1 MVIIRKKNM
10 TKLEIKE
17 NISEVTLNESNDML
31 ENGNLFKRLSGSWQE
46 MINQSE
52 ELSSLFGEAIA
63 KKIWL
68 GFVHPDTG
76 RIASFIYRDNNGDVS
91 DALSFKMW
99 VSASP
104 AKGGLGIDNLG
115 LIENLLRGNQRV
127 FDQVLPL
134 LLDEKSI
141 KKANEIREAQGEKP
155 LQMMGYSKRHYLDKI
170 TKAPHPAFSELY
182 QKNLP
187 FQIVGRSA
195 DAYLKLSEAERQDIN
210 GDLEKIAKSNNKN
223 EIINELAFL
232 FEIPLA
238 KTIRINISDPY
249 CAAKQIFDAIGKE
262 VPEDFIANLSKN
274 LAIFK

>member
-1 MVIIRKKNM
+1 MAKKI
-10 TKLEIKE
+10 TSEIT
-17 NISEVTLNESNDML
+17 SENDMIG
-31 ENGNLFKRLSGSWQE
+31 NGRIFQRLSGSWQK

-68 GFVHPDTG
+68 GFVHPGTG
-76 RIASFIYRDNNGDVS
+76 QICSFIYRDAEGDVN

-134 LLDEKSI
+134 LLEKESI
-141 KKANEIREAQGEKP
+141 KKANEIRISQGEKP
-155 LQMMGYSKRHYLDKI
+155 LQIMGETRQHYLGKI
-170 TKAPHPAFSELY
+170 TKAPHPAFSALY

-238 KTIRINISDPY
+238 KTIRISVSDPY

-262 VPEDFIANLSKN
+262 VSEDFIANLSKN